1 MKKEDKNRAAEDFLN
16 WLIIRIIFIVIRK
29 VSFCLAN
36 HDLLHCKSLAFGVQR
51 LGFGGM
57 GWKYL

>member
-16 WLIIRIIFIVIRK
+16 WLIIRIIYIVIRK
-29 VSFCLAN
+29 VSFCPAI